1 MFVKKADLLIYVK
14 GYTEVTELPN
24 VFIKH
29 KCWRLPCPAASSY
42 SVHEP
47 NFCFSHIN
55 SMKYARKRSSG
66 KIRGTVLFCEM
77 TCPKRNVFNHL
88 EQR

>member
-1 MFVKKADLLIYVK
+1 VFVGKADFMIYVR

-29 KCWRLPCPAASSY
+29 KCRRLPCPAASRY

-47 NFCFSHIN
+47 NFCFCYIN
-55 SMKYARKRSSG
+55 SMKYARKRAVA
-66 KIRGTVLFCEM
+66 KFVELFYF
-77 TCPKRNVFNHL
+77 TR
-88 EQR
+88 